1 MEWKEVASWLWA
13 LFLALFGLGYRAHN
27 ARIQRLEDRVD
38 QATPIE
44 EHRALQAK
52 VREDIKDLHAKIE
65 KQGTDHREAM
75 DRGFREV
82 RERLDKLLDRQQ
94 RDGG

>member
-1 MEWKEVASWLWA
+1 MEWKEIAMWA
-13 LFLALFGLGYRAHN
+13 LGAVLSLFGLGYRSHSS
-27 ARIQRLEDRVD
+27 RLSRLEDRVG

-44 EHRALQAK
+44 EHRALQSK
-52 VREDIKDLHAKIE
+52 VREDIKDLHKKIE
-65 KQGTDHREAM
+65 KQGEDHRSAM

>member
-1 MEWKEVASWLWA
+1 MEWKEIAMWA
-13 LFLALFGLGYRAHN
+13 LGVVLSLFGLGYRSHSS
-27 ARIQRLEDRVD
+27 RLGRLETRVD

-65 KQGTDHREAM
+65 KQGEDHRTAM